1 MSLGGR
7 VLVACDGA
15 EKQHILLRHAH
26 ISCRC
31 LDDISKR
38 YLDDILRWARYLV
51 AYARGT

>member
-7 VLVACDGA
+7 VLVACVGA
-15 EKQHILLRHAH
+15 EKSHVVLCHAH

-38 YLDDILRWARYLV
+38 YLDDIL
-51 AYARGT
+51 